1 MRHTRP
7 LALAGLL
14 IMLAA
19 ASSAAPPG
27 AAPRAS
33 QASPAAPGTPAVK
46 LRTIAEVLAESTPA
60 DWQRL
65 DPANTL
71 YLELA
76 TGRVIIHLA
85 PQFAPRY
92 VRNIQQLVRQGY
104 FDGLNITR
112 VQENYVVQWGDP
124 EGKRPIGNAARTLAA
139 EFERTSRGLPFTP
152 LPDPDTY
159 APEVGFSEG
168 FPAAVDPHLG
178 RAWLVHCYGMVG
190 AGRDENVD
198 SGGGTELYAVIG
210 QSPRHLDRNVTLVG
224 RVVQGME
231 LLTVLP
237 RGTGELGVYEKPSQR
252 VPLRSMRIASEIP
265 EAQRTPLEQLR
276 TDTATWTAYVEALR
290 NRHEPWFKVPAG
302 RISVCN
308 VPVPVRTP
316 P

>member
-1 MRHTRP
+1 MRHTLP
-7 LALAGLL
+7 HALGCLALALA
-14 IMLAA
+14 MVTPAA
-19 ASSAAPPG
+19 AQPAAPAAPP
-27 AAPRAS
+27 AAP
-33 QASPAAPGTPAVK
+33 ASPAAKP
-46 LRTIAEVLAESTPA
+46 RTIAQVLAETTPA

-65 DPANTL
+65 DPAYTL
-71 YLELA
+71 YMDLA

-92 VRNIQQLVRQGY
+92 VRNVQQLVRQSY
-104 FDGLNITR
+104 FDGLAITR

-124 EGKRPIGNAARTLAA
+124 EGKKPLGNAARTLAA
-139 EFERTSRGLPFTP
+139 EFERSSRGLPFTP

-198 SGGGTELYAVIG
+198 SGAGTELYAVIG

-237 RGTGELGVYEKPSQR
+237 RGTGELGVYEKPTQR
-252 VPLRSMRIASEIP
+252 VPIRSVRIAAEVP
-265 EAQRTPLEQLR
+265 EAQRTPIEELR
-276 TDTATWTAYVEALR
+276 TDTSTWTAYVEALR

-302 RISVCN
+302 RINVCN
-308 VPVPVRTP
+308 IPIPVRTP
-316 P
+316 PEH